1 MTMADSFSQQDAA
14 LMRRA
19 IVMAEQAAAEG
30 EVPVGAVLADAE
42 GTILAEA
49 GNRCI
54 AGHDPAGH
62 AEMRAIR
69 EAAARLGNYRLPGC
83 RLYVTLEPCVMCAG
97 LCVHARIAEIIYGT
111 ADPKTGALHSLYRI
125 GGDGLLNH
133 NLNVHGGLLAEEC
146 AALLV
151 SFFRERR

>member
-42 GTILAEA
+42 GGVLAEA

-69 EAAARLGNYRLPGC
+69 EAATRLGNYRLPGC

-111 ADPKTGALHSLYRI
+111 ADPKTGALHSRYRI

-133 NLNVHGGLLAEEC
+133 NLIVRGGLMAEEC

>member
-1 MTMADSFSQQDAA
+1 
-14 LMRRA
+14 MRRA
-19 IVMAEQAAAEG
+19 LAMAEQAATEG

-42 GTILAEA
+42 GAVLAEA

-69 EAAARLGNYRLPGC
+69 EAAAKLGNYRLPGC

-97 LCVHARIAEIIYGT
+97 LCVHARIAEIIYGA
-111 ADPKTGALHSLYRI
+111 ADPKTGALHSRYRI

-133 NLNVHGGLLAEEC
+133 NLNVRGGLLAEEC

-151 SFFRERR
+151 AFFRERR

>member
-1 MTMADSFSQQDAA
+1 MTTAERFSQQDAE

-19 IVMAEQAAAEG
+19 LAMAEQAAAEG

-42 GTILAEA
+42 GAVLAEA

-69 EAAARLGNYRLPGC
+69 EVAARLGNYRLPGC

-111 ADPKTGALHSLYRI
+111 ADPKTGALHSRYRI

-133 NLNVHGGLLAEEC
+133 NLNVRGGLLAEEC

-151 SFFRERR
+151 AFFRERR

>member
-1 MTMADSFSQQDAA
+1 
-14 LMRRA
+14 MRRA
-19 IVMAEQAAAEG
+19 LEMAEQAAAEG

-42 GTILAEA
+42 GKVLAEA

-69 EAAARLGNYRLPGC
+69 EAAAKIGNYRLPGC

-111 ADPKTGALHSLYRI
+111 ADPKTGALHSRYRI

-133 NLNVHGGLLAEEC
+133 NLNVRGGLLAEEC

>member
-1 MTMADSFSQQDAA
+1 
-14 LMRRA
+14 MRRA
-19 IVMAEQAAAEG
+19 LAMAERAAAEG

-42 GTILAEA
+42 GAILAEA

-69 EAAARLGNYRLPGC
+69 AAAAELGNYRLPGC

-97 LCVHARIAEIIYGT
+97 LCIQARIDEIVYGT
-111 ADPKTGALHSLYRI
+111 ADPKTGALHSRYRI

-133 NLNVHGGLLAEEC
+133 RLAVRGGLLAEEC
-146 AALLV
+146 GALLV
-151 SFFRERR
+151 AFFRERR

>member
-1 MTMADSFSQQDAA
+1 
-14 LMRRA
+14 MRRA
-19 IVMAEQAAAEG
+19 LAMAEQAAAEG

-42 GTILAEA
+42 GAVLAEA

-69 EAAARLGNYRLPGC
+69 EAAAKLGNYRLPGC

-97 LCVHARIAEIIYGT
+97 LCVHARIAAIIYGA
-111 ADPKTGALHSLYRI
+111 ADPKTGALHSRYRI

-133 NLNVHGGLLAEEC
+133 NLNVRGGLLAEEC
-146 AALLV
+146 SALLV